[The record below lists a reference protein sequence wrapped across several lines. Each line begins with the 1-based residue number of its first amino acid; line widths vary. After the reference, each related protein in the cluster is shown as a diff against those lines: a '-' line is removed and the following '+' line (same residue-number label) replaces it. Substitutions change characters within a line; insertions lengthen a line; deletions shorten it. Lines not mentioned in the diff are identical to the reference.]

1 MPSVSNDDGEITLN
15 QHEDYEIN
23 EKKGESDR
31 QACDDGLDT
40 KNEDDVVEDEN
51 SEKAK
56 NEVIELTANNLLSF
70 AWQIAS
76 GMV

>member
-1 MPSVSNDDGEITLN
+1 MPSVSNDYGEITLFK
-15 QHEDYEIN
+15 HEDDESN
-23 EKKGESDR
+23 EKKSETDC
-31 QACDDGLDT
+31 QTCDDGQDT
-40 KNEDDVVEDEN
+40 KKEENVVEDEN

-56 NEVIELTANNLLSF
+56 NEVIELTASNLLSF